1 MNIIKSNLKWKSPLI
16 PLNSEKVIFLII
28 HHIDAKLAT
37 PEQIHQWHLERGWKG
52 AAYNEYIRKDGTV
65 VILRGDN
72 IGGHT
77 ANMNSKS
84 YGIAIEGNYETEK
97 EMPAAQFNSLV
108 DRVKYNQGRFK
119 NLVEIA
125 PHKKFT
131 PTSCPGKYFPFEKMM
146 MEVEKPNELE
156 TIYDAIEVLQRNG
169 IINSPDYWRENALI
183 GESVKGEYAAAL
195 ILKMAEKLRG

>member
-1 MNIIKSNLKWKSPLI
+1 MNIIKSNLKWNGTLV
-16 PLNSEKVIFLII
+16 PLNLEKVIFLII
-28 HHIDAKLAT
+28 HHIDAKVAT
-37 PEQIHQWHLERGWKG
+37 PEQIHQWHLEKGWKG

-65 VILRGDN
+65 VILRGDY

-84 YGIAIEGNYETEK
+84 YGIAVEGNYETEK
-97 EMPAAQFNSLV
+97 EMPAAQYNALV
-108 DRVKYNQGRFK
+108 ERVKYHQSRFK

-146 MEVEKPNELE
+146 NSLQKQNQQQEFY
-156 TIYDAIEVLQRNG
+156 IAIEVLQRNG

-183 GESVKGEYAAAL
+183 GESVKGEYAAML